1 MDTAMKIEIT
11 WVADD
16 IATLREDWT
25 MEQCEA
31 FLDDI
36 RNVLV
41 DRSIEC
47 GWTVIETLLDLEA
60 VQP

>member
-31 FLDDI
+31 FFDDI

-60 VQP
+60 VQS